1 MFLDKI
7 AKRISVLNERLAK
20 LDIHLIEVATHSN
33 EKKRSTK
40 LYFNNVGNLS
50 AYKCITK
57 GFAYE
62 HVVEYLAFHLV
73 KMRTWELILLTC

>member
-1 MFLDKI
+1 M
-7 AKRISVLNERLAK
+7 AQRINVLNARLAK
-20 LDIHLIEVATHSN
+20 LDIHLIEVANQSN
-33 EKKRSTK
+33 LKKRSTK

-62 HVVEYLAFHLV
+62 HIVEYLAINLV
-73 KMRTWELILLTC
+73 KMRTWELILLTCQD